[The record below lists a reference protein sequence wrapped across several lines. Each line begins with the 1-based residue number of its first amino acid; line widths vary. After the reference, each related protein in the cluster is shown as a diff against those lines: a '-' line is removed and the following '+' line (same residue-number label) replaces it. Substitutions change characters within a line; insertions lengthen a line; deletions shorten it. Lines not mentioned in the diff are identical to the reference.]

1 MTTAVPYQ
9 QPAHRI
15 PRRPTVPYVELTND
29 VLGGISGFQ
38 RLGYGILLF
47 YLFLIYSRIFDVKF
61 SFLHLPG
68 ISYRVILVMM
78 LLGRAFV
85 PGLKHP
91 IGKAMYFLTFW
102 MLVATPFSMWKGGS
116 VAVLQDAW
124 IPTFVIFLATSGLL
138 VTFEQCR
145 KSLFTVGL
153 GLCVLTFIAI
163 VYGNTESSG
172 RLFLPNGKFSNPNE
186 MAQALC
192 MGLPL
197 VWLMFQES
205 TNGLKKVMAGGIIF
219 LMLLIISKCGS
230 RGALITIAVLFMLA
244 FLRASIMGKTKLLLA
259 VVGICTILLAL
270 MPGKLIR
277 RYKTLD
283 ESEEQQTFSAGDD
296 NYDER
301 METSAVTSAQHRRD
315 LLKRSIKYTLQHP
328 LFGVGPGMFPV
339 AEDTDMRN
347 QGFRKGT
354 WQGTHN
360 SYTQVSSEEGIPAL
374 IAYIVVI
381 VLSFRRTSQLMRKT
395 KDDPRLRSITNCA
408 TALNYCMMIY
418 AVSVFFD
425 YIAYTS
431 MLSVFAGLCM
441 ALDVTASAEINRLTA
456 IPREP
461 DPIPF
466 TQFRANWRR
475 TAGAPQEA

>member
-9 QPAHRI
+9 QPARRI
-15 PRRPTVPYVELTND
+15 PFRAAAPPTPLIVDT
-29 VLGGISGFQ
+29 GISGFQ

-68 ISYRVILVMM
+68 ISYRVILAMM
-78 LLGRAFV
+78 ILGRAFV

-102 MLVATPFSMWKGGS
+102 IILATPFSMWKGGS
-116 VAVLQDAW
+116 VAVLTDAC

-138 VTFEQCR
+138 VTFAQCR
-145 KSLFTVGL
+145 KALFTVGL

-205 TNGLKKVMAGGIIF
+205 GNGLKKLMAGGMMF
-219 LMLLIISKCGS
+219 LMLLMMSKCGS
-230 RGALITIAVLFMLA
+230 RGALVTIAVLFGLA
-244 FLRASIMGKTKLLLA
+244 FLRASIMDKTKLMLS
-259 VVGICTILLAL
+259 VVGIVVVLLAL

-283 ESEEQQTFSAGDD
+283 ETEDQQSFVAGQDD
-296 NYDER
+296 SYDER
-301 METSAVTSAQHRRD
+301 MEASAATSALARRD
-315 LLKRSIKYTLQHP
+315 LLKRSIKYTIQHP

-339 AEDTDMRN
+339 AEDTDMRG

-360 SYTQVSSEEGIPAL
+360 SYTQVSSEEGVPAVV
-374 IAYIVVI
+374 AYILVI
-381 VLSFRRTSQLMRKT
+381 VISFRRTSVLMRKT
-395 KDDPRLRSITNCA
+395 KDDPRLRSVRNCA
-408 TALNYCMMIY
+408 SALNYCIMIY

-431 MLSVFAGLCM
+431 MLAVFSGLCM
-441 ALDVTASAEINRLTA
+441 ALDMAAPAEIDRLTA
-456 IPREP
+456 VPREP
-461 DPIPF
+461 EPIPF

-475 TAGAPQEA
+475 PAGAPLEA